1 MILIFQCKKYPNS
14 KKKNL
19 KIVILD
25 VLKKYVR
32 INIDSKLISID
43 SFQFLSLSLDSL
55 VKNLGKDH
63 SKCLSQ
69 EFNKKELDLV
79 NEKRF
84 YS

>member
-1 MILIFQCKKYPNS
+1 MRFNIDNKLIF
-14 KKKNL
+14 
-19 KIVILD
+19 
-25 VLKKYVR
+25 
-32 INIDSKLISID
+32 ID

-69 EFNKKELDLV
+69 EFKKKELDLV
-79 NEKRF
+79 KEKGC